1 MLGGELRISKQIE
14 HPPSGPALTL
24 TTGAA
29 SISPRRQAMLS
40 EEGIHVIPIN
50 DFREH
55 RAASD
60 CWCNPTADEE
70 EPSVIIHHALDKR
83 EFTIEKGITQ

>member
-1 MLGGELRISKQIE
+1 MTLEPCPFCGEQCAEIE
-14 HPPSGPALTL
+14 VTQG
-24 TTGAA
+24 
-29 SISPRRQAMLS
+29 MKW
-40 EEGIHVIPIN
+40 GIHIIPIN

>member
-1 MLGGELRISKQIE
+1 
-14 HPPSGPALTL
+14 
-24 TTGAA
+24 
-29 SISPRRQAMLS
+29 MLS